1 MTVHE
6 KTYISTRELT
16 GLPNNPR
23 TITQAQLNRLCDSI
37 RCNGFWEHRPLGVER
52 QGDRLVVLDGN
63 QRLKAARRLKMKT
76 VPVVIYEDL
85 TDAERDDLILRSN
98 INNGEWDTALLQSDF
113 GGVGVETI

>member
-1 MTVHE
+1 MQHGPL
-6 KTYISTRELT
+6 TYISTRELT

-63 QRLKAARRLKMKT
+63 QRLKAARRLKMSATEAIAFKM
-76 VPVVIYEDL
+76 VEK
-85 TDAERDDLILRSN
+85 
-98 INNGEWDTALLQSDF
+98 ALSGDSKAASFCMQLQANDRLQKKYK
-113 GGVGVETI
+113 